1 MTSNLRSQTK
11 KTSKKFPV
19 QNLPNNLPKQ
29 NWRKNITPKNPPH
42 TWNHAD
48 PWKLLEMMFQQGLAT
63 WVRVSC
69 CDPYEFV
76 STLDWFLRLFSDSDS
91 KRESQQKW
99 VDQRFDV
106 SKFMKNIPHYSCLSK
121 KDNHRIKKTRSTYQP
136 TSSTKFLKRH
146 FAPQKKHPVKQ
157 TNRNPSPGLVTC
169 QVEDIAGYSCMDRI
183 CFQGMNLNISN
194 VKEHP
199 QGWVTFHD
207 IFDDAL
213 MVWLLKVFERSDFWV
228 LFFFF
233 AVFFQKTF

>member
-121 KDNHRIKKTRSTYQP
+121 KDNHRIKKN
-136 TSSTKFLKRH
+136 K
-146 FAPQKKHPVKQ
+146 
-157 TNRNPSPGLVTC
+157 
-169 QVEDIAGYSCMDRI
+169 I
-183 CFQGMNLNISN
+183 NISAHIFH
-194 VKEHP
+194 KIP
-199 QGWVTFHD
+199 QTPFCPS
-207 IFDDAL
+207 
-213 MVWLLKVFERSDFWV
+213 E
-228 LFFFF
+228 
-233 AVFFQKTF
+233 KTPCKTNKP